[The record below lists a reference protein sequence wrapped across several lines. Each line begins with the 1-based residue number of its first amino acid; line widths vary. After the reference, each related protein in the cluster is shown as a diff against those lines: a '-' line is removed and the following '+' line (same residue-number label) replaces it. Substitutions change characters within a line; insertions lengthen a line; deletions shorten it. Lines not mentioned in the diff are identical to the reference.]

1 MSKPIREELLKDLN
15 PPQRK
20 AVCHKEGP
28 LLVLAGAGS
37 GKTRVLTYRIAYLVR
52 VHKVKLGRLLAL
64 TFTNKAAG
72 EMKSRLQSLLAED
85 TGLWIGTFHSIFA
98 RILRREAE
106 HLGYTAHYS
115 IYDTDDS
122 QRLIKKIIK
131 ELPGE
136 FGNLNPSSVQQSI
149 SRHKNDLCSPDEL
162 QSRSTN
168 FIERKV
174 SQIYAEYQKQLKE
187 NNAMDFD
194 DLILKPMELFRAH
207 PEVLERYRSR
217 FSHVLIDE
225 YQDTNRAQYNLV
237 RALVD
242 EHQNICVVGDD
253 DQSIYGWR
261 GADIRNILEFE
272 RDFEGVTTIRLEQ
285 NYRSTGNILDVAHA
299 VVSRNTGRK
308 PKKLWTEK
316 PVGARLVILESIHEL
331 DEAEQIVMQSSAIR
345 SQESITWR
353 EIAVLYRTNAQ
364 SRALEDAFRRA
375 GIPYRII
382 GGPRFYER
390 KEIKD
395 LLAYLKVIANPR
407 DSNSLYRIINVPTR
421 GIGPV
426 TLSRLTSLANSRGES
441 LYHILAEAD
450 QAEGLPDSIAGKVI
464 DFHTMLEEL
473 RALSLTESASKVLTE
488 LIRLSGY
495 EESLSELDTFEAQ
508 GRMDNIAELVGA
520 AQEFSERFTPDNG
533 ATCLEA
539 WMAETSLVS
548 EIDFHDPEEDC
559 VTLMTLHNAKGLEFP
574 VVFIAGAEENL
585 VPIVRAFEDTTGAAL
600 EEERRLFYVGIT
612 RAKERL
618 FLSWAAS
625 RRRFSDILESG
636 PSSFLR
642 DIPEELIERHTS
654 LTYRG
659 ASSRKLGFSFPGGRG
674 SRPPIGADPPILHT
688 ESTSLEK
695 SSARPAAAGII
706 EPVFERDQG
715 VDEPAYR
722 KGERVVHNTFG
733 SGTIVQVSPYL
744 DDLKLSVRFD
754 SGFTKKLMAR
764 FARLKRE

>member
-1 MSKPIREELLKDLN
+1 MTESVQQDLLKDLN
-15 PPQRK
+15 PPQRE

-52 VHKVKLGRLLAL
+52 VHKVSPGRILAL

-72 EMKSRLQSLLAED
+72 EMKSRLQSLLGDD
-85 TGLWIGTFHSIFA
+85 TRLWIGTFHSMFA
-98 RILRREAE
+98 RILRREADA
-106 HLGYTAHYS
+106 LGYTSHFS

-122 QRLIKKIIK
+122 RRLIKKIIK
-131 ELPGE
+131 ELPGDYRQ
-136 FGNLNPSSVQQSI
+136 LNPSSVQQSI
-149 SRHKNDLCSPDEL
+149 SRNKNDLRSPEEL
-162 QSRSTN
+162 QARPAS

-174 SQIYAEYQKQLKE
+174 AQVYAEYQKQLEE

-194 DLILKPMELFRAH
+194 DLILKPMELFRNR
-207 PEVLERYRSR
+207 PEVLERYRRR

-225 YQDTNRAQYNLV
+225 YQDTNRPQYNLV
-237 RALVD
+237 HALVD
-242 EHQNICVVGDD
+242 EHRNICAVGDD

-272 RDFEGVTTIRLEQ
+272 RDFDSVTTIRLEQ

-299 VVSRNTGRK
+299 VVRRNTRRK

-316 PVGARLVILESIHEL
+316 PSGAQTVILECTHEL
-331 DEAEQIVMQSSAIR
+331 DEAEQIVVQASAVR
-345 SQESITWR
+345 SQESLTWR

-364 SRALEDAFRRA
+364 SRALEDAFRKS

-382 GGPRFYER
+382 GGLRFYER

-395 LLAYLKVIANPR
+395 LMAYLKVIVNPQ
-407 DSNSLYRIINVPTR
+407 DSTSLYRIINVPTR

-426 TLSRLTSLANSRGES
+426 TVTRLTSLANSRGEP
-441 LYHILAEAD
+441 LYHVLAEAD
-450 QAEGLPDSIAGKVI
+450 QAEGISTPAAAKVI
-464 DFHTMLEEL
+464 DFHTMMEEL
-473 RALSLTESASKVLTE
+473 RALARSESASKVLSE
-488 LIRLSGY
+488 LISLSRY
-495 EESLSELDTFEAQ
+495 EQSLSELDTIEFQ
-508 GRMDNIAELVGA
+508 GRMENISELVSA
-520 AQEFSERFTPDNG
+520 AQEFSERFTPGNG

-539 WMAETSLVS
+539 WLAETSLVS

-559 VTLMTLHNAKGLEFP
+559 LTLMTLHNAKGLEFP
-574 VVFIAGAEENL
+574 AVFIAGVEQNL
-585 VPIVRAFEDTTGAAL
+585 LPIARAFEDTTGAAQ
-600 EEERRLFYVGIT
+600 EEERRLFYVGVT
-612 RAKERL
+612 RAMEKL
-618 FLSWAAS
+618 FLSWAAC
-625 RRRFSDILESG
+625 RRRFADIQETG

-642 DIPEELIERHTS
+642 DIPEELVQRRS
-654 LTYRG
+654 SRARRK
-659 ASSRKLGFSFPGGRG
+659 ASSGRPAYSFSGSRG
-674 SRPPIGADPPILHT
+674 SRTPIGPAPPIL
-688 ESTSLEK
+688 SPAPDSLEAPA
-695 SSARPAAAGII
+695 SRPSAAGIS
-706 EPVFERDQG
+706 EPTFEQDHG

-733 SGTIVQVSPYL
+733 SGTIVQVSSYL
-744 DDLKLSVRFD
+744 DDLRVSVRFD